1 MLFHGILGAVV
12 FRTTLMHASTA
23 LLDRATWLLF
33 IAAAVLLLRSWKVW
47 RDRESEPTTLEN
59 SALERASRRII
70 PTTDGFCGGS
80 PNRA

>member
-23 LLDRATWLLF
+23 LLYRATWLLF

-70 PTTDGFCGGS
+70 PTTDGFCGGD
-80 PNRA
+80 R